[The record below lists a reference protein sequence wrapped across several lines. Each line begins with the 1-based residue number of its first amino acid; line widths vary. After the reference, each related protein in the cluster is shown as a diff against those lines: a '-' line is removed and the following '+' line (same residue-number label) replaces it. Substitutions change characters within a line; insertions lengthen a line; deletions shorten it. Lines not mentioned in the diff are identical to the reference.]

1 MSRWLR
7 TLAPLT
13 VVALAVTACTS
24 AASSSDDGNLSGKTV
39 NVIGTWGGDEQEA
52 FLKMVEPWEEQTGA
66 KVKYT
71 GTRDINT
78 VLTTGVASGVLPD
91 LAGLP
96 GPGQM
101 AEYAKAGALQPLDDV
116 LDLATYQS
124 DTAPALVELGKTDGK
139 VYGVFIKAAVKG
151 LIWYNPKLHDYS
163 AEPAEDLDRPDEPGH
178 GEPGRGQGDVV
189 PGHRVRC
196 RRPGWPATDWIEDL
210 VLRTAGPD
218 VYTQWYQG
226 KVKWTDPAIKNGVP
240 DVRQRRGRQDLR
252 RRHDRGGDELRQR
265 RRPALRRPARLRV
278 PPPGELHHRVQ
289 PVQDAARPAR
299 TTTSSRSRT
308 STRST
313 PARSRAPATCSACST
328 TRRRRSR

>member
-1 MSRWLR
+1 M
-7 TLAPLT
+7 A
-13 VVALAVTACTS
+13 VVVI
-24 AASSSDDGNLSGKTV
+24 AAAGCSSPSSDGDDSNLNGKTV
-39 NVIGTWGGDEQEA
+39 NVIGTWGGDEQAA
-52 FLKMVEPWEEQTGA
+52 FLTMVKPWEDQTGA

-101 AEYAKAGALQPLDDV
+101 AEYAKAGALMPLDDV
-116 LDLATYQS
+116 LDSRPTRA

-139 VYGVFIKAAVKG
+139 VYGVFIKAAIKG

-163 AEPAEDLDRPDEPGH
+163 ANPPKTWTDLMSQATAN
-178 GEPGRGQGDVV
+178 QGSAKAVWCL
-189 PGHRVRC
+189 GIESGAAS
-196 RRPGWPATDWIEDL
+196 GWPGTDWIEDL

-226 KVKWTDPAIKNGVP
+226 KVKWSDPAIKNAFQMYAHGRSRQ
-240 DVRQRRGRQDLR
+240 DVRRRADRGRPPTSATPATR
-252 RRHDRGGDELRQR
+252 CSPA
-265 RRPALRRPARLRV
+265 RPAASSCTRRASSPGSASSSHTRL
-278 PPPGELHHRVQ
+278 
-289 PVQDAARPAR
+289 AR
-299 TTTSSRSRT
+299 TTTSSRSPT

-313 PARSRAPATCSACST
+313 RVRSRAPATCSACST
-328 TRRRRSR
+328 TPRPRGR